1 MSSKDPA
8 TSGGKI
14 VSPTENI
21 KFSERLN
28 DFLITHRKF
37 FLIFGLAIILGVVAI
52 GTVTLISKDVS
63 NKATLAMEKLE
74 SDFES
79 WNGLDDDKKNGDASI
94 SIIENADLLIKKYSR
109 HYASARASVIKAQLL
124 FSNDDL
130 EGAEKAYVEMAE
142 RLPESHMA
150 PTALINASAIAEDRG
165 QSDQAIAYL
174 EKAVE
179 KYPSA
184 PGSGRAL
191 LSIGRIYEQKK
202 EYGKAKEAYGKLIA
216 SGSESDWTKL
226 AHDRII
232 VMKSL
237 GLAE

>member
-8 TSGGKI
+8 ASGSKI

-28 DFLITHRKF
+28 DFLIAYRKF
-37 FLIFGLAIILGVVAI
+37 FLIFGLAIIIGVVAI
-52 GTVTLISKDVS
+52 GTATLISRDAS
-63 NKATLAMEKLE
+63 NKATVAMEKIE
-74 SDFES
+74 ADFEA
-79 WNGLDDDKKNGDASI
+79 WNGLPEDKKNGDASA
-94 SIIENADLLIKKYSR
+94 SIIEKADSLINKYSR

-130 EGAEKAYVEMAE
+130 QGAEKAYVEMAE

-174 EKAVE
+174 ENAVE

-184 PGSGRAL
+184 PGFGRAL
-191 LSIGRIYEQKK
+191 LSIGRIHEQKK
-202 EYGKAKEAYGKLIA
+202 EYDKAKEVYGRLIA
-216 SGSESDWTKL
+216 SGGESDWTKL

-232 VMKSL
+232 LMKSL